1 MGPLDGAPESGKTAP
16 LERLLGYSVAPLWRR
31 GARHDANFFLGI
43 SKKGKVPLT
52 KYCGNVKK
60 ETPKIKKNSRDD
72 LKKEMGYKQIKT
84 YDKNL
89 APKSCNSSGGVV

>member
-1 MGPLDGAPESGKTAP
+1 
-16 LERLLGYSVAPLWRR
+16 VAPLWRC
-31 GARHDANFFLGI
+31 GARHDANFFFWI

-72 LKKEMGYKQIKT
+72 LKKEMVYKQIKT
-84 YDKNL
+84 YDKKCAKIVQIIRRCGIILQNGKET
-89 APKSCNSSGGVV
+89 AKWKNSKS

>member
-1 MGPLDGAPESGKTAP
+1 
-16 LERLLGYSVAPLWRR
+16 VAPLWRC

-72 LKKEMGYKQIKT
+72 LKKEMVYKQIKT
-84 YDKNL
+84 YDKKMRQNR
-89 APKSCNSSGGVV
+89 ANHQTMWYNITERKGNG